1 MIEEGAAVR
10 AVAPSE
16 GERVSRYRVSMDIGG
31 TFTDV
36 VAYDEATGTYVA
48 GKASTT
54 PRDLTEG
61 VFAALDQVVA
71 SPADIGF
78 TVHGT
83 TQGLNAFLQ
92 RRGEKV
98 LLLATQGAG
107 DVYHIARGNRLRL
120 YDIHYRKPTPLV
132 PRGDIVEVGGRLNY
146 AGEELEP
153 LDEDAIRAAARR
165 VRDEGFGAVA
175 IAFLFSFLNP
185 AHELRA
191 GEIIAE
197 EVDGLSVSL
206 SHRVAREWR
215 EYERTSSTVVD
226 AYIAPVVRRYLER
239 LESEMQRRGLS
250 VPLHVMQ
257 SSGGIVTSQSA
268 RDLSLQTLL
277 SGPVGGT
284 VGGVALARILDRPNL
299 ICIDMGGTS
308 FDVSLVVNG
317 KPDVASETTFEG
329 FPLLMSVVNI
339 HTIGAGGGSLAYSEA
354 GGLRVGPQS
363 AGADPG
369 PASYGRGGDKPTVTD
384 ANLVLGRVD
393 PDAFAGGR
401 MTLDR
406 SAAERAIASLATELG
421 LSVVDLAAGICDV
434 INAKMA
440 QAIRT
445 LTVEKGIEPRD
456 FALVAFGGAGPMHAV
471 FLARELGIEEVIVPP
486 FPGAFSAW
494 GMLETEI
501 RKDFSRTYYTALA
514 LLDHAEL
521 ARTLA
526 ELEAEGFTSLEDE
539 GITRETGRVQH
550 AVDIRYVGQEYTL
563 TIPLLGAEEPLDAGF
578 DRAVSGRFHAAHQTR
593 FGHAN
598 TGAPVEFVVVRSMAL
613 GDLGRVQPA
622 RQDAADTPSFPSS
635 TAEVTFGRKKL
646 PTVMIQ
652 RDDLPVGRVVEG
664 PAIVSEPTATTVVPP
679 GATLRVDPFS
689 SLVITVGEEQ

>member
-1 MIEEGAAVR
+1 MN
-10 AVAPSE
+10 
-16 GERVSRYRVSMDIGG
+16 RYRVSMDIGG

-36 VAYDEATGTYVA
+36 VAYDENTGAYVA
-48 GKASTT
+48 SKSSTT
-54 PRDLTEG
+54 PQDLTEG
-61 VFAALDQVVA
+61 VFAALGAVID

-98 LLLATQGAG
+98 LLLATRGAG
-107 DVYHIARGNRLRL
+107 DVYHIARGNRTRL

-132 PRGDIVEVGGRLNY
+132 SRSDIVQVPGRLNY

-153 LDEDAIRAAARR
+153 LDEDVIRSAARR
-165 VRDEGFGAVA
+165 VRDDGFGAVA
-175 IAFLFSFLNP
+175 VGFLFSYLNP

-191 GEIIAE
+191 EEILLE
-197 EVDGLSVSL
+197 ELDGVAISL

-215 EYERTSSTVVD
+215 EYERTSSAVVD
-226 AYIAPVVRRYLER
+226 AYTAPVVRRYLKR
-239 LESEMQRRGLS
+239 LESEMTQRGLS

-284 VGGVALARILDRPNL
+284 MGGVALSRLLDRPNL
-299 ICIDMGGTS
+299 ICVDMGGTS
-308 FDVSLVVNG
+308 FDVSLVVDG
-317 KPDVASETTFEG
+317 KPDVSSETTLEG
-329 FPLLMSVVNI
+329 FPLLMSIVNI
-339 HTIGAGGGSLAYSEA
+339 HTVGAGGGSLAYAEA
-354 GGLRVGPQS
+354 GGLRVGPES

-369 PASYGRGGDKPTVTD
+369 PACYGRGGTRPTVTD

-393 PDAFAGGR
+393 PAYFAGGQ

-406 SAAERAIASLATELG
+406 EAAESALARLGDELD
-421 LSVVDLAAGICDV
+421 LSTTDLAEGVCDV

-471 FLARELGIEEVIVPP
+471 FLAQQLEIGEVIVPR

-501 RKDFSRTYYTALA
+501 RKDSGRAYFTPLA
-514 LLDHAEL
+514 ALDHADL
-521 ARTLA
+521 AATLGT
-526 ELEAEGFTSLEDE
+526 LEEEAFSSLSEE
-539 GITRETGRVQH
+539 GIGAETGRVEH
-550 AVDIRYVGQEYTL
+550 ALDLRYVGQEYTL
-563 TIPLLGAEEPLDAGF
+563 TIPLTGSQEPTEDDFDANLGA
-578 DRAVSGRFHAAHQTR
+578 RFHAAHEQR
-593 FGHAN
+593 FGHSN
-598 TGAPVEFVVVRSMAL
+598 PGAPIEIVVVRTTAL
-613 GDLGRVQPA
+613 GDLGRIDPTAQEEVERPA
-622 RQDAADTPSFPSS
+622 AAQETR
-635 TAEVTFGRKKL
+635 TVIFGREAI
-646 PTVMIQ
+646 PTTIAI
-652 RDDLPVGRVVEG
+652 RDDLSPGATLEG
-664 PAIVSEPTATTVVPP
+664 PAVVEEATATTVVPP
-679 GATLRVDPFS
+679 GATLRVDAFG
-689 SLVITVGEEQ
+689 SLVITAAKRKES